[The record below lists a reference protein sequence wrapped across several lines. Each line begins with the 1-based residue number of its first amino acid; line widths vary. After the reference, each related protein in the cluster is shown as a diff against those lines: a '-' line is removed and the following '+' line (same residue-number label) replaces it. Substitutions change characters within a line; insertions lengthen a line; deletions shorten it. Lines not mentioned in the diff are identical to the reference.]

1 MRLQR
6 LERIVAAS
14 RAHAGPLAIDLALRL
29 TLLDLLLRP
38 VGNWVLRPVFLA
50 IAAIALIRPA
60 WLRHPLPW
68 FALAA
73 MAGARVLLDWPLAD
87 NHAYLLGY
95 WCLAAALA
103 LSTGIPD
110 RVLAVNGR
118 LLIGLVFLFACIWKF
133 TGTGQYA
140 DGTFFQVTFL
150 TDPRF
155 EGFSRVAGG
164 LDGDTYNELREF
176 VKQHNDAAT
185 MQPRYPVEIPD
196 RFRMLAIAATVW
208 NLFINAALAIA
219 FLWPGGKRLAPIRH
233 ILLLTYC
240 TITYA
245 IATVDGFG
253 WLLLAMGAAQ
263 CTLAEKR
270 TRFAYVLVFI
280 AIIFYREIAWADE
293 VFLPLLQGAAG

>member
-118 LLIGLVFLFACIWKF
+118 LLIGLVFLLPFLYFYF
-133 TGTGQYA
+133 TRKIKPG
-140 DGTFFQVTFL
+140 L
-150 TDPRF
+150 TPKLIIMF
-155 EGFSRVAGG
+155 I
-164 LDGDTYNELREF
+164 LDGVWRFQWPPTT
-176 VKQHNDAAT
+176 AA
-185 MQPRYPVEIPD
+185 
-196 RFRMLAIAATVW
+196 RFR
-208 NLFINAALAIA
+208 
-219 FLWPGGKRLAPIRH
+219 R
-233 ILLLTYC
+233 
-240 TITYA
+240 
-245 IATVDGFG
+245 
-253 WLLLAMGAAQ
+253 
-263 CTLAEKR
+263 
-270 TRFAYVLVFI
+270 
-280 AIIFYREIAWADE
+280 
-293 VFLPLLQGAAG
+293 